1 VTGPLVFL
9 AFACSACSSHTG
21 DNAKP
26 AAEAAP
32 PIAVA
37 EAPPSPPP
45 AKPPRKMPVQIDR
58 QLPDAAWERAA
69 DAALALLKPWLDDR
83 PSFTRLVIKPLTAP
97 DGSRIDYLFAYEAF
111 AGTESKYKGSMI
123 ISDGKLVGAGGQ
135 ADVTRYLH
143 AIGFPAKPIDRG
155 LLLEVLR
162 LGEVVTAG
170 WGSSPS
176 AFGWQVF
183 EDSGAR
189 LGRERGIVAYD
200 KTGATFTLYRP
211 RPSQLLEERNLA
223 DRLVLRFDK
232 DAKIT
237 TSSAREQ
244 QDKSWTPIPVG
255 P

>member
-1 VTGPLVFL
+1 MTGPLVFL
-9 AFACSACSSHTG
+9 ALACSACSSHTSE
-21 DNAKP
+21 NAKP
-26 AAEAAP
+26 AGEPVP

-37 EAPPSPPP
+37 EAPAAPGPS
-45 AKPPRKMPVQIDR
+45 KPSRKMPVQIDR
-58 QLPDAAWERAA
+58 QLPDAGWERAA
-69 DAALALLKPWLDDR
+69 DAALALLQPWLDDR
-83 PSFTRLVIKPLTAP
+83 PSYTRLVIKPLAAP

-111 AGTESKYKGSMI
+111 AGRESTYKGSMI
-123 ISDGKLVGAGGQ
+123 IADGKLVGAGGQ

-162 LGEVVTAG
+162 IGGVVTAG
-170 WGSSPS
+170 WASSPS

-183 EDSGAR
+183 DDEGKR
-189 LGRERGIVAYD
+189 LGRDRGVLAYD

-211 RPSQLLEERNLA
+211 RPSQLLEERHLA

-244 QDKSWTPIPVG
+244 QDNSWTPIPVG